1 MQPENV
7 KLGLRL
13 SQSAPLY
20 NAFKALKE
28 DAAGWAKLSAAQ
40 KRIVEHELRDF
51 VLGAWS
57 MWM

>member
-1 MQPENV
+1 M